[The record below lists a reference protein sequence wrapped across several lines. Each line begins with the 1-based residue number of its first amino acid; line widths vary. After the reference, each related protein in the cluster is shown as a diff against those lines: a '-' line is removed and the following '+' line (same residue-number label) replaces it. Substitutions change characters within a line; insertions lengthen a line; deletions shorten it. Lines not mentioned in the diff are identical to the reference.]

1 MAYKDK
7 IQKIAEDKKTKDRI
21 EYFSNRKFGK
31 MSGSEKDKNEMIDKL
46 SERKNLSKKDAKTY
60 ITSQLI
66 QDDIAKFDSSF
77 KGTDDISEKNLS
89 GREGSF
95 AKGGLVRSGKPKI
108 AKKGWR

>member
-1 MAYKDK
+1 MAYRDK

-21 EYFSNRKFGK
+21 EYFSKNKPGF
-31 MSGSEKDKNEMIDKL
+31 SGSKKDKEEMINKF
-46 SERKNLSKKDAKTY
+46 SKRKNLSKKDAESYLK
-60 ITSQLI
+60 SQSI

-77 KGTDDISEKNLS
+77 KATDDISEKNLS